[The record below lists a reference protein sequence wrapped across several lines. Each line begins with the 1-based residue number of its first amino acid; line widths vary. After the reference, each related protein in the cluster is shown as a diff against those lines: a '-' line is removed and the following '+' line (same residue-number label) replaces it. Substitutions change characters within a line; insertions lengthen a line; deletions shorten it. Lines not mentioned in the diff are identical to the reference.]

1 MTSDPRETNM
11 AVRSAATG
19 GHVTHVTHANRD
31 EHLERWFYGLA
42 YRYRPLLVYGVTGSS
57 HP

>member
-1 MTSDPRETNM
+1 M